1 MSDAQNRIPPAH
13 IEALRDRAKL
23 SDFVGR
29 RVILTER
36 GGEYHGLCPFHTE
49 KTPSFT
55 VHDTK
60 GFYHCFGCG
69 AHGNVYDWLMDQQG
83 MTFVEAVRVLES
95 ETGLDDP
102 ASAEKA
108 RADIERARKMRAEEE
123 ARKEA
128 KDLDRAKAT
137 WKDARSPEQSA
148 VSLYLGWR
156 GLDLPKVSPLKCHP
170 SLPYWHLRKGSKDYE
185 ILGRY
190 PAMLAAIQGPDGRF
204 IGLHRTY
211 LSLENG
217 GKAKIPDPDNP
228 GEFLKPK
235 KMQGNVMGGAIR
247 LTAPAPFMAIAEGI
261 ENALTALKAK
271 PDLSVWVAGSLGN
284 ICGRGEGKGALRD
297 PDVSQDIL
305 DQWSKAVLDNGGP
318 LPPDHPLAWVKPHVS
333 RYLPSEVPDLR
344 SKAIVLPDMVRDVLI
359 LADNDGKDPDEVKSK
374 IKRACNRFT
383 KEGRRVRVAWPDAG
397 KDFNDMLM
405 GV

>member
-102 ASAEKA
+102 AAAEKA
-108 RADIERARKMRAEEE
+108 RADMERARKMRAEEE

-148 VSLYLGWR
+148 VSLYLRGR

-170 SLPYWHLRKGSKDYE
+170 CLPYWHLRKGSKDYE

-217 GKAKIPDPDNP
+217 GKAKIPDPDNL

-235 KMQGNVMGGAIR
+235 KMKGNVMGGAIR

-284 ICGRGEGKGALRD
+284 ICGRGEGKGD
-297 PDVSQDIL
+297 P
-305 DQWSKAVLDNGGP
+305 
-318 LPPDHPLAWVKPHVS
+318 HPVHEGKN
-333 RYLPSEVPDLR
+333 LPSEVPDMR

-359 LADNDGKDPDEVKSK
+359 LADNDGKDPDEVKAK

-383 KEGRRVRVAWPDAG
+383 KEGRRVRVAWPETG